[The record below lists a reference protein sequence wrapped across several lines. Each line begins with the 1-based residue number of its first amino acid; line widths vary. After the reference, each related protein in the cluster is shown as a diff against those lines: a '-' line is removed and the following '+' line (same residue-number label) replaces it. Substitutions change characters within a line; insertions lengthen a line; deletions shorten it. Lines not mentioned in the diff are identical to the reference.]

1 MATTTQST
9 VVAAFRNRTDA
20 EAAASEL
27 KAMGINPNGVRIS
40 SEAGAS
46 SASQAET
53 EREGGFVGWLK
64 GLFGAND
71 DSELRGYETAYRSG
85 NVLVAADTPEDNID
99 RVAEIFE
106 RHSPVDVQL
115 DSAPSAGIRGS
126 TSGAAGS
133 SSIPVVE
140 EEVKVGK
147 RSVLRGGVRVYSRL
161 REQPVEET
169 VRLQEERVRVERR
182 PVDRPANEAD
192 LRAGQEKV
200 IEVDEYA
207 EEPVVSKQARVTEEV
222 RVNKDRRERT
232 ETVRDTVRR
241 TQVDVE
247 SVGAESLP
255 TRDSASDLDEGF
267 KRDFTTR
274 YGAADNYETYL
285 PGYRYGYE
293 MASDPRYRG
302 RDFSEVESELSA
314 DYGRR
319 YPNTTW
325 DKMKAAVR
333 YGWDRMTSRTK
344 ASTVR

>member
-1 MATTTQST
+1 MATTAQST
-9 VVAAFRNRTDA
+9 LVAAFRNLADA

-27 KAMGINPNGVRIS
+27 KATGINPSGIRVS
-40 SEAGAS
+40 SETGDASAS
-46 SASQAET
+46 SAEPEHEA
-53 EREGGFVGWLK
+53 GFVGWLK

-71 DSELRGYETAYRSG
+71 DSERQGYERAYRSG
-85 NVLVAADTPEDNID
+85 TVLVAADTPEDNID
-99 RVAEIFE
+99 RVAEILD
-106 RHSPVDVQL
+106 RHSPIDIQL
-115 DSAPSAGIRGS
+115 DSAPSAGTLGS
-126 TSGAAGS
+126 TSGAAKS

-169 VRLQEERVRVERR
+169 VRLQDERVRVERR

-192 LRAGQEKV
+192 LRAGQEQV

-232 ETVRDTVRR
+232 ETVRDTVRH

-247 SVGAESLP
+247 SVGPESS
-255 TRDSASDLDEGF
+255 RASDSASDLDEDF
-267 KRDFTTR
+267 RRDFTTR

-293 MASDPRYRG
+293 MAGDPRYSG
-302 RDFSEVESELSA
+302 RDFNEVESELSA

-319 YPNTTW
+319 YPDTTW

-333 YGWDRMTSRTK
+333 YGWDRMTGRTK
-344 ASTVR
+344 ASTAR